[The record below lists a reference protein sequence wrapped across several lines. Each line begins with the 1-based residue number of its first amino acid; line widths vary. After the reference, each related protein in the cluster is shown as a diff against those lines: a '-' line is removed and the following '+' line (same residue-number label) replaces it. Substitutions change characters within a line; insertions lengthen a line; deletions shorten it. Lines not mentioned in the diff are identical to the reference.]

1 MRHTLLT
8 LLATL
13 LLTLTITA
21 CDDEL
26 ATGIDAQPTFST
38 DTLRLGTLL
47 AETSSRTYSLMLYN
61 RLSDELRLTSVVL
74 REGTESGFRMNVDG
88 MVGSSFTDADLLRIA
103 PHDSMFIYVEA
114 TLPASGNGLTA
125 YEAHIDVT
133 CNGLLSSIV
142 LTAECKDVLRLDGV
156 TIDADRTI
164 ARTQELQI
172 YDSLVVAPGVTLTLE
187 DSVTVY
193 LHDKADLIVYGTLLS
208 RGTDSSRVTIR
219 GDRTDN
225 MFDNLPYDN
234 LPSQWGSL
242 YFRTGSH
249 GNLLEH
255 TDIRGMS
262 GGIIVEPT
270 DIDLTRDNPAVTFR
284 SCHIKNSDGSLILA
298 HSADMRLLNCELSNA
313 AGSLLELY
321 GGAYEVIHCTLA
333 NYNFA
338 ATINKEAV
346 YLSNF
351 DSAAYTLHPLYRCL
365 FANTLIWSR
374 IERSNYSDV
383 YPCFWRVE
391 TEDGEFYDRVNK
403 IRYDSVFHYTF
414 DHCLLHAQGT
424 DDDDFI
430 QTLWNVD
437 PKFRLIDAANYSYD
451 FRLSDDS
458 PARGAGSPT
467 YINRCPTDLDHRE
480 RTGTPSIGCYE

>member
-1 MRHTLLT
+1 
-8 LLATL
+8 
-13 LLTLTITA
+13 
-21 CDDEL
+21 
-26 ATGIDAQPTFST
+26 
-38 DTLRLGTLL
+38 
-47 AETSSRTYSLMLYN
+47 
-61 RLSDELRLTSVVL
+61 
-74 REGTESGFRMNVDG
+74 
-88 MVGSSFTDADLLRIA
+88 
-103 PHDSMFIYVEA
+103 
-114 TLPASGNGLTA
+114 
-125 YEAHIDVT
+125 
-133 CNGLLSSIV
+133 
-142 LTAECKDVLRLDGV
+142 
-156 TIDADRTI
+156 
-164 ARTQELQI
+164 
-172 YDSLVVAPGVTLTLE
+172 
-187 DSVTVY
+187 
-193 LHDKADLIVYGTLLS
+193 
-208 RGTDSSRVTIR
+208 
-219 GDRTDN
+219 
-225 MFDNLPYDN
+225 
-234 LPSQWGSL
+234 
-242 YFRTGSH
+242 
-249 GNLLEH
+249 
-255 TDIRGMS
+255 MS

-270 DIDLTRDNPAVTFR
+270 DIDLTQDNPAVTFR

-424 DDDDFI
+424 DDDNFI